1 MKSGGMGDGRART
14 RVKPDTYSDRYEQSF
29 ADLAE
34 SSSVSDDRQLIA
46 AVLLNAVE
54 QSFEAHECKARR
66 WLSTVYAQALF
77 LLLDISP
84 SAATE
89 HLEKKWHRIDADA
102 LTPPPGYIP
111 H

>member
-1 MKSGGMGDGRART
+1 MKNGDIGDGRART

-66 WLSTVYAQALF
+66 WLTGIYAQSLF
-77 LLLDISP
+77 ILLDISP
-84 SAATE
+84 TAAQE
-89 HLEKKWHRIDADA
+89 HLARKWHRIDDDA

>member
-1 MKSGGMGDGRART
+1 MSSIGDGRAG
-14 RVKPDTYSDRYEQSF
+14 VKPGHFDKYEQGF

-46 AVLLNAVE
+46 AVLLSAVE
-54 QSFEAHECKARR
+54 QSFVPHDHKARR
-66 WLSTVYAQALF
+66 WLCGIYAQSLF
-77 LLLDISP
+77 ILIDISP
-84 SAATE
+84 STALE

-102 LTPPPGYIP
+102 LTPPPGYTP

>member
-1 MKSGGMGDGRART
+1 MKNGDIGDGRAG
-14 RVKPDTYSDRYEQSF
+14 VKSRGHFDRYEQGF

-46 AVLLNAVE
+46 AVLLDAVE
-54 QSFEAHECKARR
+54 QSFTAHDHKARR

>member
-1 MKSGGMGDGRART
+1 MSIGDDRAG
-14 RVKPDTYSDRYEQSF
+14 VKPDTYSDRYEQGF

-46 AVLLNAVE
+46 AILLDAVM
-54 QSFEAHECKARR
+54 QSFSPHDHKARR
-66 WLSTVYAQALF
+66 WLFSVYAQALF

-84 SAATE
+84 SAAQE
-89 HLEKKWHRIDADA
+89 HLARKWRRIDADA
-102 LTPPPGYIP
+102 LTPPPGYTP